1 MPFPRGVIDPLAL
14 NTMQQAM
21 DQACCDLEVSQSD
34 EKNRDRVAFLVTG
47 FMRAGVNDI
56 GLLTNY
62 VIHQFRH
69 LA

>member
-1 MPFPRGVIDPLAL
+1 
-14 NTMQQAM
+14 MQQAM

-47 FMRAGVNDI
+47 LMRAGVNDI